1 MLALIRRRSAGGTNR
16 PANENFEQAHAELM
30 ALHAR
35 ARPLWASNRRDTV
48 CLRPAEFVAGAPL
61 GYLRSI
67 IPQLAIGWVYQPLVR
82 QHVHLDVDF
91 NDAWSL
97 DEEFAETVLPAAR
110 DAALGWTGDG
120 KSEPSSSELD
130 ELWDAAADD
139 PHGPVGECV
148 YWERKRLYLAIVP
161 LQSESNPTVCFWIE
175 RQDLYGQELIQEIGR
190 TLDDDRPVE
199 NWAATEHYTS
209 DEQHG
214 VCLIRDFSPSNHD
227 EGIS

>member
-16 PANENFEQAHAELM
+16 PANENFEASARWDRWRFTRELDPCG
-30 ALHAR
+30 LQIDD
-35 ARPLWASNRRDTV
+35 DTV

-120 KSEPSSSELD
+120 N
-130 ELWDAAADD
+130 
-139 PHGPVGECV
+139 C
-148 YWERKRLYLAIVP
+148 P
-161 LQSESNPTVCFWIE
+161 LSLLV
-175 RQDLYGQELIQEIGR
+175 
-190 TLDDDRPVE
+190 
-199 NWAATEHYTS
+199 
-209 DEQHG
+209 
-214 VCLIRDFSPSNHD
+214 
-227 EGIS
+227 